1 MSIAFSSK
9 SPEYGWLSNF
19 SEHGFSLGG
28 IRWQSVE
35 HYYQAQKYAGTDV
48 EHRIRGADT
57 PLKARKIGQDRSLA
71 VRSDWDAGKEAV
83 MRQAVSA
90 KFLQNRRLS
99 EMLVATGD
107 VELIHVSGSDLFW
120 GRTQD
125 GAGDNRLGLIIM
137 AVRKSLRASDR

>member
-1 MSIAFSSK
+1 MSIVFPSK

-19 SEHGFSLGG
+19 SEHGFTLHGV
-28 IRWQSVE
+28 RWPSVE
-35 HYYQAQKYAGTDV
+35 HFYQAQKYAGT
-48 EHRIRGADT
+48 EAENRIRKADT
-57 PLKARKIGQDRSLA
+57 PLKARKSGQDRSLV
-71 VRSDWDAGKEAV
+71 VRSDWDAVKEAV

-137 AVRKSLRASDR
+137 AVRKSLQASDR

>member
-28 IRWQSVE
+28 IRWQTVE

-99 EMLVATGD
+99 AMLVATGD
-107 VELIHVSGSDLFW
+107 VELVHESGSDLFW
-120 GRTQD
+120 GRTLD

-137 AVRKSLRASDR
+137 EVRQTLRKPD